1 MVGETDLAKLLS
13 GLKPVLQPE
22 FYVFVSVLVL
32 ETLVFERLE
41 PKAVFCESEGITM
54 VLRQSVADAEGFQYE
69 TVFQCITCEIHSSL
83 EAVGLTA
90 ALAKVLTEVGISANV
105 MAAFYHDHIFVPQ
118 ADAQRAVAA
127 LQSLSA

>member
-1 MVGETDLAKLLS
+1 MAGETDLTKLLS

-41 PKAVFCESEGITM
+41 PKAVFRETEGITM
-54 VLRQSVADAEGFQYE
+54 VLKQSVADAEGFQYE

-90 ALAKVLTEVGISANV
+90 AMAKVLTDIGISANV